1 MEAYDLRIELA
12 RLAYGE
18 RIMRCTNQAPSPAL
32 EDLLSLDGELNKA
45 RLWLALAQAKREGNP
60 DFVRG
65 LLCYLFSQV
74 GRLDPHKRR
83 RLVERIERGELHL
96 KDLTQEQLIG
106 SHLEWKHIFQL
117 VGREFNPTR
126 EKARVREI
134 YEQITAKGL
143 KGVTA

>member
-1 MEAYDLRIELA
+1 MEMYDLRVELA

-32 EDLLSLDGELNKA
+32 EDILSLDGELDKA
-45 RLWLALAQAKREGNP
+45 RRWLALAIAKRQSNP

-65 LLCYLFSQV
+65 LLAYLYSQV
-74 GRLDPHKRR
+74 GPLDPPKRR
-83 RLVERIERGELHL
+83 QLIAKIEGGHVHFS
-96 KDLTQEQLIG
+96 DLIQEQLRG
-106 SHLEWKHIFQL
+106 THLEWEHIFKL

-126 EKARVREI
+126 EKARVIKI

-143 KGVTA
+143 KGVTT